1 MYSQGYSRGGNSH
14 RGFRKSNG
22 GGHGFSRGGSGGG
35 RRSFGSRGGGGRR
48 GGRRFQ
54 GENINESKY
63 VRKATMKAAEVYV
76 PQHSFADFHTHEQL
90 AKNLEALNFV
100 TPTPIQDQAIPVAM
114 SGKDVI
120 GIASTGTGKTA
131 AFLIPIINRFIEDRK
146 HMAMVL
152 APTRELAQQIEAT
165 FKALT
170 KGMKLFSV
178 SCVGGAPI
186 GKQLR
191 ELELGV
197 HIVIGTPGRVQDCI
211 ERKKI
216 KLEQFHTVVLDE
228 ADRMLDMGFVD
239 DMRAILGGMP
249 QERQSMFFSA
259 TFSPEIKRLCVD
271 FLKDPVT
278 VSVKTQDT
286 ADSVDQDVVRFSDQQ
301 DQFAKLLE
309 VIRKPEAQKVII
321 FRETKRSVEQLAE
334 QLYYEGVSVVPL
346 HGDMRN
352 RERER
357 AVKALATGDAH
368 VLIATDVA
376 ARGIDISDVTH
387 VLNYDLPQNYDTYIH
402 RIGRTGRA
410 NKGGIALTFVR
421 SRQPRY

>member
-1 MYSQGYSRGGNSH
+1 MYSQGYSRGGQRSS
-14 RGFRKSNG
+14 GFTKRSG
-22 GGHGFSRGGSGGG
+22 GASSSQGG
-35 RRSFGSRGGGGRR
+35 RRSFGGGGRGSRGGHGGGR
-48 GGRRFQ
+48 RRFQ
-54 GENINESKY
+54 GEHINETKY
-63 VRKATMKAAEVYV
+63 IRKATARAAEVYASK
-76 PQHSFADFHTHEQL
+76 HTFADFHTHEQL
-90 AKNLEALNFV
+90 AKNLAALNFV

-131 AFLIPIINRFIEDRK
+131 AFLIPIINRFIENRR

-152 APTRELAQQIEAT
+152 APTRELAQQIEAM
-165 FKALT
+165 FKELT
-170 KGMKLFSV
+170 KGMKIFSV

-211 ERKKI
+211 ERRKI
-216 KLEQFHTVVLDE
+216 KLEDFHTVVLDE

-249 QERQSMFFSA
+249 KERQGMFFSA
-259 TFSPEIKRLCVD
+259 TFSPEIKKLCND

-286 ADSVDQDVVRFSDQQ
+286 ADSVDQDVIRFSDAS

-309 VIRKPEAQKVII
+309 VVRRPDAQKVII
-321 FRETKRSVEQLAE
+321 FRETKRSVDQLAE
-334 QLYYEGVSVVPL
+334 QLYYEGISVMPL

-387 VLNYDLPQNYDTYIH
+387 VLNYDLPNNYDTYIH

-410 NKGGIALTFVR
+410 QKTGTALTFVR
-421 SRQPRY
+421 TRGARY

>member
-1 MYSQGYSRGGNSH
+1 MYSQGYSRGGQRSQ
-14 RGFRKSNG
+14 GFTKRSSG
-22 GGHGFSRGGSGGG
+22 SGHGSSQGG
-35 RRSFGSRGGGGRR
+35 RRSFGGGGRGFRGGGGGRR
-48 GGRRFQ
+48 RFQ
-54 GENINESKY
+54 GEHINETKY
-63 VRKATMKAAEVYV
+63 IRKATAKTAEVYTSK
-76 PQHSFADFHTHEQL
+76 HTFADFHTHEQL
-90 AKNLEALNFV
+90 AKNLEALNFI

-114 SGKDVI
+114 SGRDVI

-131 AFLIPIINRFIEDRK
+131 AFLIPIINRFIENRR

-152 APTRELAQQIEAT
+152 APTRELAQQIEAM
-165 FKALT
+165 FKELT
-170 KGMKLFSV
+170 KGMKIFSV

-211 ERKKI
+211 ERRKI
-216 KLEQFHTVVLDE
+216 KLADFHTVVLDE
-228 ADRMLDMGFVD
+228 ADRMLDMGFVE

-249 QERQSMFFSA
+249 KERQGMFFSA
-259 TFSPEIKRLCVD
+259 TFSPEIKKLCND

-286 ADSVDQDVVRFSDQQ
+286 ADSVDQDVIRFTDAS

-309 VIRKPEAQKVII
+309 VVRRPDAQKVII
-321 FRETKRSVEQLAE
+321 FRETKRSVDQLAE
-334 QLYYEGVSVVPL
+334 QLYYEGISVMPL

-387 VLNYDLPQNYDTYIH
+387 VLNYDLPNNYDTYIH

-410 NKGGIALTFVR
+410 QKTGTALTFVR
-421 SRQPRY
+421 TRARY